1 VLTAIA
7 LLFQMR
13 ANRNQ
18 RVEAAALRGEIH
30 DLREIVLRQARDVP
44 PDEVAESITRHAA
57 DLSVSEDS
65 ASVGLSADDLA
76 EALAW
81 EPVRDP
87 AAVGEL
93 IERLPDREKLVLSLY
108 YYDHLTMREIGEV
121 LGVTDIRV
129 SQLLAQAIKR
139 LRDAGA

>member
-1 VLTAIA
+1 MGGLPGKRLPGARCPACSGRGKVDKATWDA
-7 LLFQMR
+7 R
-13 ANRNQ
+13 A
-18 RVEAAALRGEIH
+18 
-30 DLREIVLRQARDVP
+30 
-44 PDEVAESITRHAA
+44 
-57 DLSVSEDS
+57 
-65 ASVGLSADDLA
+65 
-76 EALAW
+76 
-81 EPVRDP
+81 

-129 SQLLAQAIKR
+129 SQLLAQVIKR

>member
-1 VLTAIA
+1 MDKATWDA
-7 LLFQMR
+7 R
-13 ANRNQ
+13 A
-18 RVEAAALRGEIH
+18 
-30 DLREIVLRQARDVP
+30 
-44 PDEVAESITRHAA
+44 
-57 DLSVSEDS
+57 
-65 ASVGLSADDLA
+65 
-76 EALAW
+76 
-81 EPVRDP
+81 

-129 SQLLAQAIKR
+129 SQLLAQVIKR